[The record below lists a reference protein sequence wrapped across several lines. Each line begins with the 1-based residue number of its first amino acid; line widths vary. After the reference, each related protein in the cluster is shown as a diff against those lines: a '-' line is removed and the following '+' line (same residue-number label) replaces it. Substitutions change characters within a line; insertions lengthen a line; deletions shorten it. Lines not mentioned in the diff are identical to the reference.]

1 MSAVRLTEG
10 LFYHRVN
17 IFANALKVF
26 VDFIIGDANHCK
38 SVFFQKIRPL
48 SIFLHIII
56 LIVLRTVK
64 FNNKLSLS
72 AVKIRYIFSEHLLP

>member
-1 MSAVRLTEG
+1 M
-10 LFYHRVN
+10 FYRRVN

-26 VDFIIGDANHCK
+26 VDFIIGDANHCE

-64 FNNKLSLS
+64 LNNKLSLS